1 MLAASYRSV
10 DDSQERRRL
19 GALCLAVIIFDIIVV
34 HNVLTR
40 NWTPWFG
47 SAPPWLFFET
57 ASVGEDILFLFVP
70 LMLTY
75 AVLTEGR
82 RGADRHG
89 RRSTLPYSAHQQ
101 ALSRMYRMVVTQA
114 QRSPTWRSTGCWP

>member
-1 MLAASYRSV
+1 MNSSRSSILYFAAGLAMLAASYRRV

-19 GALCLAVIIFDIIVV
+19 GALCLAVIIFGITVV

-47 SAPPWLFFET
+47 SAPRWLFSET

-75 AVLTEGR
+75 AKG
-82 RGADRHG
+82 GAERTDTVDATPSHIRPISK
-89 RRSTLPYSAHQQ
+89 RFPECDA
-101 ALSRMYRMVVTQA
+101 
-114 QRSPTWRSTGCWP
+114 W